1 MEQITQYIQADYAI
15 LAAVLY
21 CLGRVLKVVKRF
33 PNQYIPLALTA
44 CGIALACLSAVSR
57 YGDFANWAAAL
68 FEGLV
73 QGILC
78 TGLAVYL
85 NEVLSHR
92 VYGSSTG
99 KKNEDKDENKKE

>member
-1 MEQITQYIQADYAI
+1 MEQLTQYIQADYAI
-15 LAAVLY
+15 LAVVLY
-21 CLGRVLKVVKRF
+21 CLGRVLKAVKRF
-33 PNQYIPLALTA
+33 PNQFIPLALTG
-44 CGIALACLSAVSR
+44 CGVALACLSAVAR

-85 NEVLSHR
+85 NEVIAHR
-92 VYGSSTG
+92 GRG
-99 KKNEDKDENKKE
+99 GCAEHKDEDKKE